1 MVLQVIGPVFL
12 DSHLSH
18 MRVEHLWQMGTIGIF
33 DCIQFHTYVMVWIL
47 ATLSRIYL
55 STYLSLWLL
64 EHAGWWLFF
73 FLTYWMF
80 SEGFIWYHI
89 NRIHLEEWENE
100 QYIQCLIISSKV
112 AMHLDKSF
120 PLKYLVVNLC
130 VKRRLSEGVCVCVCA
145 HVRTCVCT
153 YVHMPALA
161 FGGGTMEVY
170 SRVRG
175 KGR

>member
-1 MVLQVIGPVFL
+1 
-12 DSHLSH
+12 
-18 MRVEHLWQMGTIGIF
+18 
-33 DCIQFHTYVMVWIL
+33 
-47 ATLSRIYL
+47 
-55 STYLSLWLL
+55 
-64 EHAGWWLFF
+64 
-73 FLTYWMF
+73 
-80 SEGFIWYHI
+80 
-89 NRIHLEEWENE
+89 
-100 QYIQCLIISSKV
+100 
-112 AMHLDKSF
+112 MHLDKSF